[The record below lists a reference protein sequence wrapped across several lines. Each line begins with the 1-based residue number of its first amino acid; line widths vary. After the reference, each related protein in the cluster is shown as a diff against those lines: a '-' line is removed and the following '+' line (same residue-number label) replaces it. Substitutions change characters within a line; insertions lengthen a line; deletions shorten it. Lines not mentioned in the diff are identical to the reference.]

1 MSRFET
7 KNSSDSTILR
17 GQVWEAETP
26 KAVMS
31 LVHGFG
37 EHSGRYADMSTY
49 LNSKDISVVTLD
61 LRGHGKSDGRRGY
74 CPDYSQLLGDV
85 DALLAKSREVYPDL
99 PHMLYGHSMGGGI
112 VLNHQL
118 KSGGAGISAVIASAP
133 FIKPAETVSKPQRT
147 IVRFLGKVAPKMT
160 LGNKID
166 GSKISRIPAEQETY
180 LSDPLNH
187 GNLGVGLA
195 IGMVEGGEWIME
207 NAANWKPPLLIVHA
221 REDQLTDFSASEAF
235 AAKAPNCTFKAYEDC
250 EHEIHN
256 DCHRDNV
263 YKAASDFIES
273 HLS

>member
-85 DALLAKSREVYPDL
+85 DAFWPRAARFTLIYPICFTAIL
-99 PHMLYGHSMGGGI
+99 WA
-112 VLNHQL
+112 
-118 KSGGAGISAVIASAP
+118 AGL
-133 FIKPAETVSKPQRT
+133 F
-147 IVRFLGKVAPKMT
+147 
-160 LGNKID
+160 
-166 GSKISRIPAEQETY
+166 
-180 LSDPLNH
+180 
-187 GNLGVGLA
+187 
-195 IGMVEGGEWIME
+195 
-207 NAANWKPPLLIVHA
+207 
-221 REDQLTDFSASEAF
+221 
-235 AAKAPNCTFKAYEDC
+235 
-250 EHEIHN
+250 
-256 DCHRDNV
+256 
-263 YKAASDFIES
+263 
-273 HLS
+273 

>member
-1 MSRFET
+1 MIRFET

-49 LNSKDISVVTLD
+49 LNSKGISVVTLD

-166 GSKISRIPAEQETY
+166 GSKISRLPAEQETY

-195 IGMVEGGEWIME
+195 IGMVEGGEWILE

-221 REDQLTDFSASEAF
+221 REDQLTDFTASQAF
-235 AAKAPNCTFKAYEDC
+235 AAKAQNCTFMPYEDC

-256 DCHRDNV
+256 DCHRADV

>member
-1 MSRFET
+1 MNNFET
-7 KNSSDSTILR
+7 ANSSDGTILR
-17 GQVWEAETP
+17 GQIWAAKAP

-37 EHSGRYADMSTY
+37 EHSGRYADMASY

-74 CPDYSQLLGDV
+74 CPDYNLLLSDV
-85 DALLAKSREVYPDL
+85 DALLAKSREIYPDL

-112 VLNHQL
+112 VMNHQL
-118 KSGGAGISAVIASAP
+118 KSGGAGINAVIASAP
-133 FIKPAETVSKPQRT
+133 FIQPADTISKPQRA
-147 IVRFLGKVAPKMT
+147 IVRFLGKMAPKMS

-166 GSKISRIPAEQETY
+166 GSKVSRLPLEQEAY
-180 LSDPLNH
+180 MSDPLNH

-195 IGMVEGGEWIME
+195 IGMVEGGEWILE
-207 NAANWKPPLLIVHA
+207 NAQNWTRPLLLVHA
-221 REDQLTDFSASEAF
+221 RQDQLTDFAASEAF
-235 AAKAPNCTFKAYEDC
+235 AAKAQNCTFKAYEDC

-256 DCHRDNV
+256 DCHRADV

-273 HLS
+273 HL

>member
-1 MSRFET
+1 MSTFET
-7 KNSSDSTILR
+7 KNNSDGTILR
-17 GQVWEAETP
+17 GQIWAAKAP

-37 EHSGRYADMSTY
+37 EHSGRYADMARY
-49 LNSKDISVVTLD
+49 LNSKNISVVTLD
-61 LRGHGKSDGRRGY
+61 LRGHGQSEGRRGY

-85 DALLAKSREVYPDL
+85 DALLAKSRETNPNL

-118 KSGGAGISAVIASAP
+118 KSGGASISAVIASAP
-133 FIKPAETVSKPQRT
+133 FIQPADSISKPQRI
-147 IVRFLGKVAPKMT
+147 IVKFLGKVAPKMS

-166 GSKISRIPAEQETY
+166 ESKISRLPAEQKAY

-195 IGMVEGGEWIME
+195 IGMVESGEWIME

-221 REDQLTDFSASEAF
+221 REDQLTDFSASQAF

-256 DCHRDNV
+256 DCHRADV
-263 YKAASDFIES
+263 YKTASDFIES

>member
-1 MSRFET
+1 MSTFEA
-7 KNSSDSTILR
+7 NNASDGTILR
-17 GQVWEAETP
+17 GQIWAAENP

-37 EHSGRYADMSTY
+37 EHSGRYADMASY

-74 CPDYSQLLGDV
+74 CPDYNLLLSDV
-85 DALLAKSREVYPDL
+85 DALLAKSREIYPDL

-112 VLNHQL
+112 VMNHQL
-118 KSGGAGISAVIASAP
+118 KSGGAGINAVIVSAP
-133 FIKPAETVSKPQRT
+133 FIQPADTISKPQRA
-147 IVRFLGKVAPKMT
+147 IVRFLGKMAPKMS

-166 GSKISRIPAEQETY
+166 GSKVSRLPLEQEAY
-180 LSDPLNH
+180 MSDPLNH

-195 IGMVEGGEWIME
+195 IGMVEGGEWILE
-207 NAANWKPPLLIVHA
+207 NAQNWTRPLLLVHA
-221 REDQLTDFSASEAF
+221 RQDQLTDFAASEAF
-235 AAKAPNCTFKAYEDC
+235 ATKAQNCTFKAYEDC

-256 DCHRDNV
+256 DCHRADV

-273 HLS
+273 HL

>member
-1 MSRFET
+1 MSTFEA
-7 KNSSDSTILR
+7 NNASDGTILR
-17 GQVWEAETP
+17 GQIWAAENP

-37 EHSGRYADMSTY
+37 EHSGRYADMASY

-74 CPDYSQLLGDV
+74 CPDYNLLLSDV
-85 DALLAKSREVYPDL
+85 DALLAKSREIYPDL

-112 VLNHQL
+112 VMNHQL
-118 KSGGAGISAVIASAP
+118 KSGGAGINAVIASAP
-133 FIKPAETVSKPQRT
+133 FIQPADTISKPQRA
-147 IVRFLGKVAPKMT
+147 IVRFLGKMAPKMS

-166 GSKISRIPAEQETY
+166 GSKVSRLPLEQEAY
-180 LSDPLNH
+180 MSDPLNH

-195 IGMVEGGEWIME
+195 IGMVEGGEWILE
-207 NAANWKPPLLIVHA
+207 NAQNWTRPLLLVHA
-221 REDQLTDFSASEAF
+221 RQDQLTDFAASEAF
-235 AAKAPNCTFKAYEDC
+235 AAKAQNCTFKAYEDC

-256 DCHRDNV
+256 DCHRADV

-273 HLS
+273 HL

>member
-1 MSRFET
+1 MSSFET
-7 KNSSDSTILR
+7 KNASDGTVLR
-17 GQVWEAETP
+17 GQIWAAKTP

-37 EHSGRYADMSTY
+37 EHSVRYAHMAAY
-49 LNSKDISVVTLD
+49 LNSKHISVVTLD
-61 LRGHGKSDGRRGY
+61 LRGHGRSDGKRGY

-85 DALLAKSREVYPDL
+85 DALLNKSRALYPDL
-99 PHMLYGHSMGGGI
+99 PHILYGHSMGGGI
-112 VLNHQL
+112 VMNHQL
-118 KSGGAGISAVIASAP
+118 KSGSDDIKAVIASAP
-133 FIKPAETVSKPQRT
+133 FIKPAETISKPQRA
-147 IVRFLGKVAPKMT
+147 IVKVLGKIAPKMT

-166 GSKISRIPAEQETY
+166 GSKISRLAQEQEAY

-195 IGMVEGGEWIME
+195 IGMVEGGDWVLG
-207 NAANWKPPLLIVHA
+207 NAANWKKPLLLVHA

-235 AAKAPNCTFKAYEDC
+235 AAKAQNCTFIPYEDC

-256 DCHRDNV
+256 DCHRSHV

-273 HLS
+273 HI

>member
-1 MSRFET
+1 MSAFET
-7 KNSSDSTILR
+7 KSADGTVLR
-17 GQVWEAETP
+17 GQIWTAKKP

-37 EHSGRYADMSTY
+37 EHSGRYAHMAEY
-49 LNSKDISVVTLD
+49 LNSNNISVVTLD
-61 LRGHGKSDGRRGY
+61 LRGHGRSDGRRGY

-85 DALLAKSREVYPDL
+85 DALLAKSREIHPDL

-118 KSGGAGISAVIASAP
+118 KSSGAGIDAVIASAP
-133 FIKPAETVSKPQRT
+133 FIAPADTISKPQRA
-147 IVRFLGKVAPKMT
+147 IVRFLGKIAPKMS

-166 GSKISRIPAEQETY
+166 GSKISRLPAEQEAY

-195 IGMVEGGEWIME
+195 IGMVEGGEWIIE
-207 NAANWKPPLLIVHA
+207 NAGRWTQPLLIVHA

-235 AAKAPNCTFKAYEDC
+235 AAKAQNCTFIPYENC

-256 DCHRDNV
+256 DCHRADV

-273 HLS
+273 HIS

>member
-1 MSRFET
+1 MSTFET
-7 KNSSDSTILR
+7 TNASDGTVLR
-17 GQVWEAETP
+17 GQIWAAKTP

-37 EHSGRYADMSTY
+37 EHSGRYADMASY
-49 LNSKDISVVTLD
+49 LNSKNISVVTLD
-61 LRGHGKSDGRRGY
+61 LRGHGKSGGRRGF

-85 DALLAKSREVYPDL
+85 DALLAKSRETYSAL
-99 PHMLYGHSMGGGI
+99 PHILYGHSMGGGM

-133 FIKPAETVSKPQRT
+133 FIQPADSISKPQRT
-147 IVRFLGKVAPKMT
+147 IVKLLGKIAPKMS

-166 GSKISRIPAEQETY
+166 GSKISRLPAEQEAY

-195 IGMVEGGEWIME
+195 IGMVESGEWILE
-207 NAANWKPPLLIVHA
+207 NAQNWTKPLLIVHA
-221 REDQLTDFSASEAF
+221 REDQLTLFSASEAF
-235 AAKAPNCTFKAYEDC
+235 AAKAPNCTFIPYEDC

-256 DCHRDNV
+256 DCHRAHV

-273 HLS
+273 HI

>member
-49 LNSKDISVVTLD
+49 LNSKGISVVTLD

-74 CPDYSQLLGDV
+74 CPDYNLLLSDV
-85 DALLAKSREVYPDL
+85 DALLAKSREIYPDL

-112 VLNHQL
+112 VMNHQL
-118 KSGGAGISAVIASAP
+118 KSGGAGINAVIASAP
-133 FIKPAETVSKPQRT
+133 FIQPADTISKPQRA
-147 IVRFLGKVAPKMT
+147 IVRFLGKMAPKMS

-166 GSKISRIPAEQETY
+166 GSKVSRLPLEQEAY
-180 LSDPLNH
+180 MSDPLNH

-195 IGMVEGGEWIME
+195 IGMVEGGEWILE
-207 NAANWKPPLLIVHA
+207 NAQNWTRPLLLVHA
-221 REDQLTDFSASEAF
+221 RQDQLTDFAASEAF
-235 AAKAPNCTFKAYEDC
+235 AAKAQNCTFKAYEDC

-256 DCHRDNV
+256 DCHRADV

-273 HLS
+273 HL